1 MTLSRRRIG
10 AVFFKELREYRHN
23 GNVVSAM
30 AILPLVFI
38 VQPLVS
44 VFTLPS
50 GAAVPLRHEHT
61 LLYMLAIPVLVPAA
75 MASYAVVG
83 ERLQATL
90 EPILATPLRREELLA
105 GKALA
110 AFVPSV
116 AVSYL
121 VFGLYV
127 AIVELFAK
135 PGVAPALIKGG
146 DLIAQLVFTPLLVS
160 WSIWVGIAVSARTS
174 DPRTAGQ
181 LSILASIPA
190 VAVTSL
196 VAFSVIPPTLRVA
209 VISGIALVLL
219 NRLGGRV
226 AAAVFD
232 RERLITS
239 VK

>member
-1 MTLSRRRIG
+1 
-10 AVFFKELREYRHN
+10 
-23 GNVVSAM
+23 
-30 AILPLVFI
+30 
-38 VQPLVS
+38 
-44 VFTLPS
+44 
-50 GAAVPLRHEHT
+50 
-61 LLYMLAIPVLVPAA
+61 MLAIPVLVPAA

-90 EPILATPLRREELLA
+90 EPILATPIRREELLI

-127 AIVELFAK
+127 AIVELFAR
-135 PGVAPALIKGG
+135 PEVASAVVRGG
-146 DLIAQLVFTPLLVS
+146 DLAAQLVFTPLLVS

-181 LSILASIPA
+181 LSILASLPA

-196 VAFSVIPPTLRVA
+196 VAFNVIPPSLRVA
-209 VISGIALVLL
+209 VAFGIALIVL
-219 NRLGGRV
+219 NRLGARL
-226 AAAVFD
+226 AATVFD